1 MQTQTLNI
9 SLPASLAAK
18 TDEAVKKYGYAS
30 RSEFFRALLRTFLI
44 KDNILNLEPF
54 ERIPLE
60 NIRTGL
66 QSSGKYNQKFINSVM
81 KGFTKSSIYAQD

>member
-18 TDEAVKKYGYAS
+18 TDAAVKKYGYSS

-54 ERIPLE
+54 ENIPLE
-60 NIRTGL
+60 NIKASL
-66 QSSGKYNQKFINSVM
+66 QNSGKYNQKFINSVM
-81 KGFTKSSIYAQD
+81 KGFTKSSVYAQD